1 MISFLPIAC
10 SHDNQGDILDNYVN
24 YFKNT
29 KTSSRNRAISAF
41 QIGHHV
47 AYFPKIHKQ
56 RKLKYI
62 RLLSQYLKKDKS
74 PEVKQKICFAF
85 IEIARSKNSTEIKE
99 EMVDSLVIASKDKNI
114 KVRRSTIKALLALAV
129 NCNSKLSLAA
139 KKNMLKAAKAASK
152 DSDYWVK
159 NYANDIL
166 KILLVYPAKN
176 ILTGVLKIKSNEKIF
191 IIYDDDK
198 ATVAESFIKAAK
210 LLGLSIKSFK
220 LGPDRFEN
228 GGIEKLLKKVS
239 ESLKKDGPHVF
250 INTFA
255 GKKTKSGGSE
265 APFRIKLIGSQVG
278 KKKLYPEIDKN
289 IIDIGKK
296 LLKMLLQ

>member
-129 NCNSKLSLAA
+129 N
-139 KKNMLKAAKAASK
+139 
-152 DSDYWVK
+152 
-159 NYANDIL
+159 
-166 KILLVYPAKN
+166 
-176 ILTGVLKIKSNEKIF
+176 
-191 IIYDDDK
+191 
-198 ATVAESFIKAAK
+198 
-210 LLGLSIKSFK
+210 
-220 LGPDRFEN
+220 
-228 GGIEKLLKKVS
+228 
-239 ESLKKDGPHVF
+239 
-250 INTFA
+250 
-255 GKKTKSGGSE
+255 
-265 APFRIKLIGSQVG
+265 
-278 KKKLYPEIDKN
+278 
-289 IIDIGKK
+289 
-296 LLKMLLQ
+296 